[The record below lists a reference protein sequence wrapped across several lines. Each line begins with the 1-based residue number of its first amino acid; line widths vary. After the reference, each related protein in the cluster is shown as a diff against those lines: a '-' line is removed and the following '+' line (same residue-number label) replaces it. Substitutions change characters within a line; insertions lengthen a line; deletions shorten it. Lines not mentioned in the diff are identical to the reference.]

1 VGERRYLYPRGKTLV
16 ARSRQIGYGRPS
28 TEDRDAW
35 KPDVSERDQAGDG
48 AIPAGGAR
56 RLVASLLKKLRA
68 CLISELYKAWPES
81 QALASHSQALEDSC
95 LCLIQLHQMIQAQ
108 QRT

>member
-1 VGERRYLYPRGKTLV
+1 MERSPLAARVGSWHLY
-16 ARSRQIGYGRPS
+16 S
-28 TEDRDAW
+28 
-35 KPDVSERDQAGDG
+35 
-48 AIPAGGAR
+48 
-56 RLVASLLKKLRA
+56 KKLRA